1 MPTVAK
7 RYYETLYYV
16 MTRHQ
21 TNIPTRK
28 DDFVAIFYINFYSFF
43 LFSKVLSLAEAKND
57 ESLWFQDYSSIWKLF
72 LTNNWIEVQGTRH
85 FQTEPKLKWSKETI
99 LNRKRNEFSY
109 NVTVHGYCDSFLFTF
124 GLILRHGLMHS
135 DLSKVLELYSTH
147 RQQVCVISTWF
158 QPWSTPSDHD
168 LGSPG
173 MNRS

>member
-57 ESLWFQDYSSIWKLF
+57 ESL
-72 LTNNWIEVQGTRH
+72 
-85 FQTEPKLKWSKETI
+85 
-99 LNRKRNEFSY
+99 
-109 NVTVHGYCDSFLFTF
+109 
-124 GLILRHGLMHS
+124 
-135 DLSKVLELYSTH
+135 
-147 RQQVCVISTWF
+147 
-158 QPWSTPSDHD
+158 
-168 LGSPG
+168 
-173 MNRS
+173 